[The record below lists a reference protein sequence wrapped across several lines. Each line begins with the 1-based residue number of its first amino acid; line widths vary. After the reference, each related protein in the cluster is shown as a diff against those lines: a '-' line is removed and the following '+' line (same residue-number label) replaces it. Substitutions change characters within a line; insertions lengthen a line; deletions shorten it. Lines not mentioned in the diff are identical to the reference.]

1 MADGRKNNGGNK
13 NAGRKPKADEQKLI
27 EKLSPLDDIA
37 LKALENALKEEESWA
52 VKLFMEYRYGK
63 PTQKVESTNVNY
75 TPELTPDELK
85 EFKKDFFKNY

>member
-27 EKLSPLDDIA
+27 EKLSPLDDVAYNALERA
-37 LKALENALKEEESWA
+37 LKGDEGWA

-63 PTQKVESTNVNY
+63 PKQTVDQNTTHTINDFNIKD
-75 TPELTPDELK
+75 LLK
-85 EFKKDFFKNY
+85 FDKS